1 LKSAL
6 CTIIAG
12 STSIPEHVTDTQTC
26 LQHVEKCW
34 TRREKEIKPS
44 QTNSKN
50 PTHPFTSPLCT
61 VSTPS
66 KQSGYEQKHCWQMC
80 RIPNHT
86 SPQQNPNRNEPQ
98 TKAKKKK
105 ENNREKKISLF

>member
-1 LKSAL
+1 VA
-6 CTIIAG
+6 T
-12 STSIPEHVTDTQTC
+12 
-26 LQHVEKCW
+26 
-34 TRREKEIKPS
+34 KPS

-61 VSTPS
+61 VSAPS

-80 RIPNHT
+80 RIPSHT

-98 TKAKKKK
+98 TKAKEKKRKKAQKKK
-105 ENNREKKISLF
+105 SLFLTKEIHNLLQQYFKTH